1 MDNMFGKLEDL
12 RELLEVD
19 SNTALFYEQI
29 MNEDEDYTS
38 PKIDHFTELYQSFSE
53 IFEDDTIPQDD
64 LATVTDQFTQICCHI
79 INYINEKFDTD
90 IEVESLMDSSHNLPG
105 ITKAMYQFFIVEF
118 YANILSIMKNY
129 ISENLSSLYDNFSEL
144 NQKKDVMTG
153 YFKKELSEE
162 MSIIASNIYDVTDFI
177 FTKLDGSTALTYCD
191 KDNLAAAVIKKL
203 LDEGNVSDDFLTA
216 IADIYKNNVNL
227 RSRIGFEIVFAIK
240 NGEIKDLYK
249 LPKNDQE
256 II

>member
-19 SNTALFYEQI
+19 SSTALFYEQI

-38 PKIDHFTELYQSFSE
+38 PKIDHFTELYQSFSD

-90 IEVESLMDSSHNLPG
+90 IEIESIMDTSHNLPG

-249 LPKNDQE
+249 LPKNDQ
-256 II
+256 

>member
-1 MDNMFGKLEDL
+1 
-12 RELLEVD
+12 
-19 SNTALFYEQI
+19 
-29 MNEDEDYTS
+29 
-38 PKIDHFTELYQSFSE
+38 
-53 IFEDDTIPQDD
+53 
-64 LATVTDQFTQICCHI
+64 
-79 INYINEKFDTD
+79 
-90 IEVESLMDSSHNLPG
+90 
-105 ITKAMYQFFIVEF
+105 
-118 YANILSIMKNY
+118 
-129 ISENLSSLYDNFSEL
+129 
-144 NQKKDVMTG
+144 MTG

-249 LPKNDQE
+249 LPKNDQ
-256 II
+256 

>member
-64 LATVTDQFTQICCHI
+64 LATVTDEFTQICCHI
-79 INYINEKFDTD
+79 INYISEKFDTD

-249 LPKNDQE
+249 LPKNDQ
-256 II
+256 

>member
-79 INYINEKFDTD
+79 INYINDEFNTD
-90 IEVESLMDSSHNLPG
+90 LEINSIMDSSHNLPG

-118 YANILSIMKNY
+118 YSNILSIMKNY

-249 LPKNDQE
+249 LPKNDQ
-256 II
+256 

>member
-29 MNEDEDYTS
+29 MNEDENYTS

-90 IEVESLMDSSHNLPG
+90 IEIESIMDASHNLPG

-203 LDEGNVSDDFLTA
+203 LDEGNISDDFLTA

-249 LPKNDQE
+249 LPKSDQ
-256 II
+256 

>member
-90 IEVESLMDSSHNLPG
+90 IEVESIMDASHNLPG
-105 ITKAMYQFFIVEF
+105 ITKAMYQFFIVEL
-118 YANILSIMKNY
+118 YTNILSIMKNY

-249 LPKNDQE
+249 LPKNDQ
-256 II
+256 

>member
-12 RELLEVD
+12 HELLEVD

-249 LPKNDQE
+249 LPKNDQ
-256 II
+256 

>member
-153 YFKKELSEE
+153 YFKKDLSEE
-162 MSIIASNIYDVTDFI
+162 MSVIASNIYDVTDFI

-249 LPKNDQE
+249 LPKNDQ
-256 II
+256 

>member
-162 MSIIASNIYDVTDFI
+162 ISIIASNIYDVTDFI

-249 LPKNDQE
+249 LPKNDQ
-256 II
+256 

>member
-38 PKIDHFTELYQSFSE
+38 PKIDHFTELYQSFSD

-249 LPKNDQE
+249 LPKNDQ
-256 II
+256 

>member
-38 PKIDHFTELYQSFSE
+38 PKIDHFTELYQSFIE

-249 LPKNDQE
+249 LPKNDQ
-256 II
+256 

>member
-12 RELLEVD
+12 RELFEVD

-90 IEVESLMDSSHNLPG
+90 IEVESIMDASHNLPG

-249 LPKNDQE
+249 LPKNDQ
-256 II
+256 

>member
-191 KDNLAAAVIKKL
+191 KDNLAAAVIKRL

-249 LPKNDQE
+249 LPKNDQ
-256 II
+256 

>member
-105 ITKAMYQFFIVEF
+105 ITKAIYQFFIVEF

-249 LPKNDQE
+249 LPKNDQ
-256 II
+256 

>member
-249 LPKNDQE
+249 LPKNDQ
-256 II
+256 

>member
-90 IEVESLMDSSHNLPG
+90 IEIESIMDSSHNLPG

-118 YANILSIMKNY
+118 YTNILSIMKNY

-249 LPKNDQE
+249 LPKNDQ
-256 II
+256 

>member
-79 INYINEKFDTD
+79 INYINDEFNTD
-90 IEVESLMDSSHNLPG
+90 LEINSIMDSSHNLPG

-249 LPKNDQE
+249 LPKNDQ
-256 II
+256 

>member
-29 MNEDEDYTS
+29 MNKDEDYTS

-90 IEVESLMDSSHNLPG
+90 IEIESIMDASHNLPG

-249 LPKNDQE
+249 LPKNDQ
-256 II
+256 

>member
-64 LATVTDQFTQICCHI
+64 LSTVTDQFTQICCHI

-249 LPKNDQE
+249 LPKNDQ
-256 II
+256 

>member
-249 LPKNDQE
+249 LPKKAKSK
-256 II
+256 

>member
-90 IEVESLMDSSHNLPG
+90 IEIESIMDASHNLPG

-203 LDEGNVSDDFLTA
+203 LDEGNISNDFLTA

-249 LPKNDQE
+249 LPKNDQ
-256 II
+256 

>member
-203 LDEGNVSDDFLTA
+203 RDEGNVSDDFLTA

-249 LPKNDQE
+249 LPKNDQ
-256 II
+256 

>member
-90 IEVESLMDSSHNLPG
+90 IEIESIMDASHNLPG

-118 YANILSIMKNY
+118 YTNILSIMKNY
-129 ISENLSSLYDNFSEL
+129 ISENLSSLYNNFSEL

-249 LPKNDQE
+249 LPKNDQ
-256 II
+256 

>member
-90 IEVESLMDSSHNLPG
+90 IEVESIMDASHNLPG

-249 LPKNDQE
+249 FPKNDQ
-256 II
+256 

>member
-191 KDNLAAAVIKKL
+191 KDNIAAAVIKKL

-249 LPKNDQE
+249 LPKNDQ
-256 II
+256 

>member
-90 IEVESLMDSSHNLPG
+90 IEVESLMDSFHNLPG

-118 YANILSIMKNY
+118 YTNILSIMKNY

-249 LPKNDQE
+249 LPKNDQ
-256 II
+256 

>member
-12 RELLEVD
+12 CELLDVE

-90 IEVESLMDSSHNLPG
+90 IEVESIMDASHNLPG

-118 YANILSIMKNY
+118 YTNILSIMKNY

-249 LPKNDQE
+249 LPKNDQ
-256 II
+256 

>member
-53 IFEDDTIPQDD
+53 FFEDDTIPQDD

-90 IEVESLMDSSHNLPG
+90 IEVESIMDASHNLPG

-249 LPKNDQE
+249 LPKNDQ
-256 II
+256 

>member
-90 IEVESLMDSSHNLPG
+90 IEVESIMDSSHNLPG

-249 LPKNDQE
+249 LPKSDQ
-256 II
+256 

>member
-79 INYINEKFDTD
+79 INYINEKFDID

-249 LPKNDQE
+249 LPKNDQ
-256 II
+256 

>member
-90 IEVESLMDSSHNLPG
+90 IEIESIMDASHNLPG

-216 IADIYKNNVNL
+216 IVDIYKNNVNL

-249 LPKNDQE
+249 LPKNDQ
-256 II
+256 

>member
-203 LDEGNVSDDFLTA
+203 LDEGNISDDFLTA

-249 LPKNDQE
+249 LPKNDQ
-256 II
+256 

>member
-129 ISENLSSLYDNFSEL
+129 INENLSSLYDNFSEL

-249 LPKNDQE
+249 LPKNDQ
-256 II
+256 

>member
-53 IFEDDTIPQDD
+53 IFEDDRIPQDD

-249 LPKNDQE
+249 LPKNDQ
-256 II
+256 

>member
-90 IEVESLMDSSHNLPG
+90 IEVESIMDASHNLPG

-191 KDNLAAAVIKKL
+191 KDNLAAVVIKKL

-249 LPKNDQE
+249 LPKNDQ
-256 II
+256 